1 MTDLTE
7 QLARDLEA
15 ARQRTL
21 RLTDHDEP
29 ELLRQHTPLLSP
41 LVWDLAHI
49 GQQEDL
55 WLLRRGDARREG
67 LLPADVESLYD
78 AFTHPRAVRARLPL
92 LPPVEARSFCGEVRG
107 RVLDRLERLGA
118 DPALHAAARACL
130 AAACA
135 AVPAALRP
143 EAEALADLVDRGRC
157 PGDALLD
164 TARAGGATAALL
176 SATGATP

>member
-7 QLARDLEA
+7 RLARDLA
-15 ARQRTL
+15 GARQRTL
-21 RLTDHDEP
+21 LLTDHDEP

-67 LLPADVESLYD
+67 LLPAEVEALYD

-92 LPPVEARSFCGEVRG
+92 LPPVEA
-107 RVLDRLERLGA
+107 
-118 DPALHAAARACL
+118 
-130 AAACA
+130 
-135 AVPAALRP
+135 
-143 EAEALADLVDRGRC
+143 LADLVDRGRC
-157 PGDALLD
+157 PGDDLLD
-164 TARAGGATAALL
+164 TARTAGATAALL
-176 SATGATP
+176 SATGDPR

>member
-7 QLARDLEA
+7 ILARDLET

-55 WLLRRGDARREG
+55 WLLRRGDA
-67 LLPADVESLYD
+67 L
-78 AFTHPRAVRARLPL
+78 
-92 LPPVEARSFCGEVRG
+92 
-107 RVLDRLERLGA
+107 
-118 DPALHAAARACL
+118 LHAARTGGPARAL
-130 AAACA
+130 REAA
-135 AVPAALRP
+135 RHP
-143 EAEALADLVDRGRC
+143 EEE
-157 PGDALLD
+157 
-164 TARAGGATAALL
+164 
-176 SATGATP
+176 S